1 MIYDRIVLRYGDLT
15 MKGRNRK
22 VFEDKMLRSVKR
34 ALKPFSEVSYWRT
47 YGRLYVILNGID
59 HQPVIDRLK
68 DLFGIVSVSPVVS
81 VPSNLE
87 DIQKMSLDIMKGLD
101 TVPGT
106 FKVNAKR
113 VWKGFP
119 HGSHEMNHLIGSY
132 ILPQFPELKVDV
144 RNPQLELKVDIQE
157 EATYLYWENI
167 PAAGGFP
174 YGTSGKAMLLLSG
187 GIDSPVAGWM
197 ALRKGLELEA
207 VHFHSYPYT
216 SQQATDKVI
225 ELARRLSYYSGVPIR
240 VHLVPFTEIQTRIAQ
255 SKQENLTITLMRRA
269 MLRITEQIAEQVKAG
284 GIVTGESLGQVAS
297 QTLSSMNVI
306 GRATQLPM
314 LKPLIMMDKQEI
326 ITIARNIGT
335 FETSILPFEDCCT
348 LFLPK
353 SPSTNPNLRVVERIE
368 YNMEDYDQLIQ
379 QAVENTE
386 TMLVS
391 INEKKTEQAAEN
403 GSAEDD
409 WF

>member
-1 MIYDRIVLRYGDLT
+1 MNYDRIVLRYGDLT

-22 VFEDKMLRSVKR
+22 VFEDKMLKSVKR
-34 ALKPFSEVSYWRT
+34 AMKPFEQVTYWRT
-47 YGRLYVILNGID
+47 YGRLYVLLNGTP

-81 VPSNLE
+81 VPTELSAIQAAALE
-87 DIQKMSLDIMKGLD
+87 VMESLDWTPK
-101 TVPGT
+101 T
-106 FKVNAKR
+106 FKVNTKR
-113 VWKGFP
+113 AWKGFA
-119 HGSHEMNHLIGSY
+119 HGSHEMNHLVGGH
-132 ILPQFPELKVDV
+132 ILPRFPELRVDV
-144 RNPQLELKVDIQE
+144 RQPELELKVDIHE
-157 EATYLYWENI
+157 EATYLYWDSI

-207 VHFHSYPYT
+207 VHFHSYPFT
-216 SQQATDKVI
+216 SVQATEKVKT
-225 ELARRLSYYSGVPIR
+225 LAKRLSYYSGVPIR
-240 VHLVPFTEIQTRIAQ
+240 LHLVPFTDIQTKIAHGN
-255 SKQENLTITLMRRA
+255 QENLTITLMRRA
-269 MLRITEQIAEQVKAG
+269 MLRITEQIAAKVKAN

-306 GRATQLPM
+306 GRAAVLPM
-314 LKPLIMMDKQEI
+314 IKPLIMMDKQEI
-326 ITIARNIGT
+326 IEIARKIDT

-353 SPSTNPNLRVVERIE
+353 SPSTNPNLRVVERVE
-368 YNMEDYDQLIQ
+368 SSMKDYDLLIQ
-379 QAVENTE
+379 QAVEGTE
-386 TMLVS
+386 TVLLS
-391 INEKKTEQAAEN
+391 YNEPQSEQRDE
-403 GSAEDD
+403 ED

>member
-1 MIYDRIVLRYGDLT
+1 MNYDRIVLRYGDLT

-22 VFEDKMLRSVKR
+22 VFEDKMLKSVKR
-34 ALKPFSEVSYWRT
+34 AMKPFEQVTYWRT
-47 YGRLYVILNGID
+47 YGRLYVLLNGTP

-81 VPSNLE
+81 VPTELSAIQAAALE
-87 DIQKMSLDIMKGLD
+87 VMESLDWTPK
-101 TVPGT
+101 T

-113 VWKGFP
+113 AWKGFA
-119 HGSHEMNHLIGSY
+119 HGSHEMNHLVGGH
-132 ILPQFPELKVDV
+132 ILPRFPELRVDV
-144 RNPQLELKVDIQE
+144 RQPELELKVDIHE
-157 EATYLYWENI
+157 EATYLYWDSI

-207 VHFHSYPYT
+207 VHFHSYPFT
-216 SQQATDKVI
+216 SVQATEKVKT
-225 ELARRLSYYSGVPIR
+225 LAKRLSYYSGVPIR
-240 VHLVPFTEIQTRIAQ
+240 LHLVPFTDIQTKIAHGN
-255 SKQENLTITLMRRA
+255 QENLTITLMRRA
-269 MLRITEQIAEQVKAG
+269 MLRITEQIAANVKAN

-306 GRATQLPM
+306 GRAAVLPM
-314 LKPLIMMDKQEI
+314 IKPLIMMDKQEI
-326 ITIARNIGT
+326 IEIARKIDT

-353 SPSTNPNLRVVERIE
+353 SPSTNPNLRVVERVE
-368 YNMEDYDQLIQ
+368 SSMEDYDLLIQ
-379 QAVENTE
+379 QAVEGTE
-386 TMLVS
+386 TVLLS
-391 INEKKTEQAAEN
+391 YNEPQSEQRDE
-403 GSAEDD
+403 ED

>member
-22 VFEDKMLRSVKR
+22 VFEDKMLKSVKR
-34 ALKPFSEVSYWRT
+34 AMKPFPEVTYWRT
-47 YGRLYVILNGID
+47 YGRLYVILNETP
-59 HQPVIDRLK
+59 HQPVLDRLK
-68 DLFGIVSVSPVVS
+68 DLFGIVSVSPVMS
-81 VPSNLE
+81 VPTDLE
-87 DIQKMSLDIMKGLD
+87 AIKEAAEQVMQSLEK
-101 TVPGT
+101 TPAT
-106 FKVNAKR
+106 FKVNARRAWKR
-113 VWKGFP
+113 FP
-119 HGSHEMNHLIGSY
+119 HGSHEMNHLVGSH
-132 ILPQFPELKVDV
+132 ILPKYPEMKVDV
-144 RNPQLELKVDIQE
+144 RNPELELKVEIQE

-187 GIDSPVAGWM
+187 GIDSPVAGWL

-207 VHFHSYPYT
+207 VHFHSYPFT

-225 ELARRLSYYSGVPIR
+225 TLARRLSYYSGVPIR
-240 VHLVPFTEIQTRIAQ
+240 IHLVPFTDIQTRIAQ
-255 SKQENLTITLMRRA
+255 SNQENLTITLMRRA
-269 MLRITEQIAEQVKAG
+269 MLRITEDLANKYNAG

-306 GRATQLPM
+306 GRATTLPM

-326 ITIARNIGT
+326 ITIARNIET

-353 SPSTNPNLRVVERIE
+353 SPSTNPNLRIVERVESNIPE
-368 YNMEDYDQLIQ
+368 LDELIK
-379 QAVENTE
+379 QAVEHTE
-386 TMLVS
+386 SKLLSV
-391 INEKKTEQAAEN
+391 NEVQQEQPSESEEN
-403 GSAEDD
+403 

>member
-1 MIYDRIVLRYGDLT
+1 MNYDRIVLRYGDLT

-22 VFEDKMLRSVKR
+22 VFEDKMLKSVKR
-34 ALKPFSEVSYWRT
+34 AMKPFEQVTYWRT
-47 YGRLYVILNGID
+47 YGRLYVLLNGTP

-81 VPSNLE
+81 VPTELSAIQAAALE
-87 DIQKMSLDIMKGLD
+87 VMESLDWTPK
-101 TVPGT
+101 T

-113 VWKGFP
+113 AWKGFA
-119 HGSHEMNHLIGSY
+119 HGSHEMNHLVGGH
-132 ILPQFPELKVDV
+132 ILPRFPELRVDV
-144 RNPQLELKVDIQE
+144 RQPELELKVDIHE
-157 EATYLYWENI
+157 EATYLYWDSI

-207 VHFHSYPYT
+207 VHFHSYPFT
-216 SQQATDKVI
+216 SVQATEKVKT
-225 ELARRLSYYSGVPIR
+225 LAKRLSYYSGVPIR
-240 VHLVPFTEIQTRIAQ
+240 LHLVPFTDIQTKIAHGN
-255 SKQENLTITLMRRA
+255 QENLTITLMRRA
-269 MLRITEQIAEQVKAG
+269 MLRITEQIAAKVKAN

-306 GRATQLPM
+306 GRAAVLPM
-314 LKPLIMMDKQEI
+314 IKPLIMMDKQEI
-326 ITIARNIGT
+326 IEIARKIDT

-353 SPSTNPNLRVVERIE
+353 SPSTNPNLRVVERVE
-368 YNMEDYDQLIQ
+368 SSMEDYDLLIQ
-379 QAVENTE
+379 QAVEGTE
-386 TMLVS
+386 TVLLS
-391 INEKKTEQAAEN
+391 YNEPQSEQRDE
-403 GSAEDD
+403 ED

>member
-1 MIYDRIVLRYGDLT
+1 LNYDRIVLRYGDLT

-22 VFEDKMLRSVKR
+22 VFEDKMLKSVKR
-34 ALKPFSEVSYWRT
+34 AMKPFEQVTYWRT
-47 YGRLYVILNGID
+47 YGRLYVLLNGTP

-81 VPSNLE
+81 VPTELSAIQAAALE
-87 DIQKMSLDIMKGLD
+87 VMESLDWTPK
-101 TVPGT
+101 T

-113 VWKGFP
+113 AWKGFA
-119 HGSHEMNHLIGSY
+119 HGSHEMNHLVGGH
-132 ILPQFPELKVDV
+132 ILPRFPELRVDV
-144 RNPQLELKVDIQE
+144 RQPELELKVDIHE
-157 EATYLYWENI
+157 EATYLYWDSI

-207 VHFHSYPYT
+207 VHFHSYPFT
-216 SQQATDKVI
+216 SVQATEKVKT
-225 ELARRLSYYSGVPIR
+225 LAKRLSYYSGVPIR
-240 VHLVPFTEIQTRIAQ
+240 LHLVPFTDIQTKIAHGN
-255 SKQENLTITLMRRA
+255 QENLTITLMRRA
-269 MLRITEQIAEQVKAG
+269 MLRITEQIAAKVKAN

-306 GRATQLPM
+306 GRAAVLPM
-314 LKPLIMMDKQEI
+314 IKPLIMMDKQEI
-326 ITIARNIGT
+326 IEIARKIDT

-353 SPSTNPNLRVVERIE
+353 SPSTNPNLRVVERVE
-368 YNMEDYDQLIQ
+368 SSMEDYDLLIQ
-379 QAVENTE
+379 QAVEGTE
-386 TMLVS
+386 TVLLS
-391 INEKKTEQAAEN
+391 YNEPQSEQRDE
-403 GSAEDD
+403 ED